1 MMKVI
6 TIYQLELIIREVAVP
21 ESNAKVTSKENIP
34 NRVNQLDVAELIV
47 RYLESIGVQYIFGIP
62 GGAIEPIYNALAKS
76 SRRGGLRP
84 VNSCH
89 ETGAAY
95 MADGYY
101 RETRKLG
108 VCMATSG
115 PGGTNL
121 ITGVACAYDN
131 NIPMLVLTGQPA
143 IPSFG
148 RSALQES
155 SDTGVNIV
163 GMLDHCTHYNSLVSH
178 PDQVSHK
185 LASAIL
191 SAFEARGPVHL
202 SIPVDI
208 LRQQTSSST
217 EVFDLASKLNK
228 QHSMFDKEATNELTL
243 LLNQSQ
249 QPIFFIGCGAEEAID
264 KIMLLVELTGALF
277 VTTPDAKGLINSLH
291 CSYRGVFGF
300 GGHQSATDCLKT
312 NTGIT
317 VAFGASFDE
326 LSSNGWSKY
335 LLNDSLIHVDE
346 VPNHFL
352 SSPMAK
358 LHVRGH
364 ITTICHHLTQRLM
377 HRSFIPSKT
386 QKNALASGN
395 FNPFVRFDEL
405 EKYYS
410 DATPIK
416 PQRLMKELSER
427 FPPNTRFLADTGN
440 SILWAPHYLQAQN
453 RRGNYNRDPSRDKNE
468 RRAKST
474 SWLRLLLKFA
484 PMGWAIGAAIG
495 VSRGSPNSTTVCIT
509 GDGAYLMCGQE
520 VTIAIQEKLP
530 VIFVILND
538 SAYGMVMHGQRLAKA
553 EPIGFELQKIDF
565 TKQAESMGIPGF
577 IIESPEDFNNINFET
592 LLAREG
598 PAIIDVRID
607 KTEVPPMLTRLKT
620 LGSIP
625 EDDS

>member
-1 MMKVI
+1 
-6 TIYQLELIIREVAVP
+6 VP
-21 ESNAKVTSKENIP
+21 ESNAKVTSKENTA
-34 NRVNQLDVAELIV
+34 NHVNQPDVAELIV
-47 RYLESIGVQYIFGIP
+47 HYLESIGVQYIFGIP
-62 GGAIEPIYNALAKS
+62 GGAIEPIYNAVAKS

-101 RETRKLG
+101 RETGKLG

-115 PGGTNL
+115 PGATNL

-148 RSALQES
+148 RNALQES
-155 SDTGVNIV
+155 SDTGVNV
-163 GMLDHCTHYNSLVSH
+163 MGMLGHCTHYNSLVSH
-178 PDQVSHK
+178 PDQLPHK

-208 LRQQTSSST
+208 LRQQISSST
-217 EVFDLASKLNK
+217 AMFDLASKLNK
-228 QHSMFDKEATNELTL
+228 QHSMFDKEATNALML
-243 LLNQSQ
+243 LLNQSR
-249 QPIFFIGCGAEEAID
+249 QPIFFIGCGAAEAIEE
-264 KIMLLVELTGALF
+264 IMLLVKLTDALF
-277 VTTPDAKGLINSLH
+277 VTTPDAKGLINPLH
-291 CSYRGVFGF
+291 FSYRGVFGF
-300 GGHQSATDCLKT
+300 GGHKSATECIAINSGT
-312 NTGIT
+312 T
-317 VAFGASFDE
+317 VAFGANFNE
-326 LSSNGWSKY
+326 LSSNGWSEH

-346 VPNHFL
+346 IPNNFL

-358 LHVRGH
+358 LHIRGH
-364 ITTICHHLTQRLM
+364 IATICHYLTEILITK
-377 HRSFIPSKT
+377 SDALPKEND
-386 QKNALASGN
+386 NALVEGS
-395 FNPFVRFDEL
+395 FNPYVRFKEL

-410 DATPIK
+410 DASPIK

-427 FPPNTRFLADTGN
+427 FPPNTRFLADAGN
-440 SILWAPHYLQAQN
+440 SMLWAPHYLQSQN
-453 RRGNYNRDPSRDKNE
+453 RRRHYHQDSIHNDTE
-468 RRAKST
+468 RRSRSAN
-474 SWLRLLLKFA
+474 WLRLALKFS

-495 VSRGSPNSTTVCIT
+495 VSRGSPRYTTVCIT

-553 EPIGFELQKIDF
+553 EPIAFELQKIDF
-565 TKQAESMGIPGF
+565 TKQAESMGIPGY
-577 IIESPEDFNNINFET
+577 IIESPEDFNNIDFET

-607 KTEVPPMLTRLKT
+607 KEEVPPMLTRLKT